1 MRDSIVKVI
10 KVPFSNSKPDEGFTL
25 HATSEYVIGGEK
37 EKKEEIKEKVEEF
50 KEKGEEV
57 KKEVVKV
64 EEVKK
69 ENDKGKGNKNNQK
82 AAGKENKKKQ
92 EVKIEKEEKTEPAE
106 NIIISI
112 YKK

>member
-10 KVPFSNSKPDEGFTL
+10 KVPFSNSKPAEGFTL

-37 EKKEEIKEKVEEF
+37 EKKEEV
-50 KEKGEEV
+50 KEKGEEGRD
-57 KKEVVKV
+57 KGEEGRDKG